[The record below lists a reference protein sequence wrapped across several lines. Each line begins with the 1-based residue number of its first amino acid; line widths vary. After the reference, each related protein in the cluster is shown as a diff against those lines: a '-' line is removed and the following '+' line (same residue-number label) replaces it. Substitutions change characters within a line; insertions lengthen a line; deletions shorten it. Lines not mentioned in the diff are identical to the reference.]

1 MVSYLAG
8 IAVMVVA
15 IMISVA
21 LHELGHMIP
30 AKKFGVYV
38 PQYMVGFG
46 PTMWSKQVGE
56 TEYGIKWI
64 LLGGYV
70 RLAGMFRPAPP
81 GTLTHKANGAPTLAQ
96 EAREASAE
104 ELPSGREQQA
114 FYHLSVPQKLAVML
128 GGPVVN
134 LVMSVLLF
142 AFIIMG
148 LGINAPSTTVA
159 QVPQC
164 FSADGQCTAGAERTP
179 AATAG
184 LQAGDKILSFNGQVV
199 DRWEDVTAAI
209 KAAGQT
215 SSSMTVLRAG
225 KETDVH
231 ITPVLIDGTYK
242 VGIVSQ
248 LERQR
253 GSVGQVVSVSWQ
265 TFTGTAK
272 VVLALPTAVWNTAV
286 SMVNE
291 QPRDPNS
298 VLSVVGVGRLA
309 GEVSSE
315 GHGVSLADRAAM
327 LLSMWASL
335 NMALFVFNL
344 IPLPPLD
351 GGHVAGAL
359 WEGARRQYYRVRG
372 WADPGAADTARLIP
386 LTYGVSLALLVMTA
400 VLIMADIINPI
411 HLV

>member
-1 MVSYLAG
+1 MLSYLAG
-8 IAVMVVA
+8 ILIMVVA
-15 IMISVA
+15 IIISVA

-70 RLAGMFRPAPP
+70 RLAGMFRPAPAGVATTKP
-81 GTLTHKANGAPTLAQ
+81 NGKPTLAQ
-96 EAREASAE
+96 EARQASGE
-104 ELPSGREQQA
+104 ELPAGREHQA
-114 FYHLSVPQKLAVML
+114 FYRLSVPKKLTVML
-128 GGPVVN
+128 GGPLVN
-134 LVMSVLLF
+134 LAMSIALF
-142 AFIIMG
+142 ALIIMG
-148 LGINAPSTTVA
+148 LGITAPSTTVEK
-159 QVPQC
+159 VPPC
-164 FSADGQCTAGAERTP
+164 FSADGQCTAGAQHTP
-179 AATAG
+179 AAAAG
-184 LQAGDKILSFNGQVV
+184 LQAGDKILAFNGQAVEK
-199 DRWEDVTAAI
+199 WSDVTAAI
-209 KAAGQT
+209 SESGGT
-215 SSSMTVLRAG
+215 TTPITVERAG
-225 KETDVH
+225 KETTLQ
-231 ITPVLIDGTYK
+231 ITPVQVGGDYK
-242 VGIVSQ
+242 VGIVSH
-248 LERQR
+248 LQR
-253 GSVGQVVSVSWQ
+253 HRGGPGEVARATWD

-272 VVLALPTAVWNTAV
+272 IIFALPKAVWDTAET
-286 SMVNE
+286 MITG

-315 GHGVSLADRAAM
+315 GEGVSLLDRATM
-327 LLSMWASL
+327 LAAMWASL

-359 WEGARRQYYRVRG
+359 WEGLRRAYYRVRG
-372 WADPGAADTARLIP
+372 LADPGAADTARLVP
-386 LTYGVSLALLVMTA
+386 LTYAVSLALIAMTV

-411 HLV
+411 HLM